1 MLIKNAVLETVEHGR
16 IPHGFLQIESGKIVA
31 MGNMEDCPKLDGL
44 DYSGYTLY
52 PGFIDCHCH
61 LGMWEDSLG
70 FEGEDGNEDTDP
82 ITPQLDALDAIN
94 PMDSCFQEAVSAG
107 VTTVVTGPGSANP
120 IGGHW
125 IALKT
130 VGRRVDTMVVKRNIG
145 MKFAL
150 GENPKATY
158 NDKNQTPVTRMAT
171 AALIRE
177 QLQKAK
183 RYQMDCQRA
192 LEDEELDQPEYDA
205 KCEALLP
212 VLERKE
218 KAFFHAHR
226 ADDIF
231 TAIRLIREY
240 QLDGVLVHGTDGH
253 LIADLL
259 EEEHLPVITGPMITD
274 RSKPE
279 LRNQKIQNPAILAK
293 YQIPTAICTDHPE
306 VPIQYLPLSCGIAI
320 KGGLSREKA
329 LQAITIEPARIC
341 GLEQRLGSLQVGKD
355 ADIVVYPNDTDPF
368 SVYSS
373 PFQVIIDGK
382 FVYEETK

>member
-158 NDKNQTPVTRMAT
+158 N
-171 AALIRE
+171 E
-177 QLQKAK
+177 
-183 RYQMDCQRA
+183 
-192 LEDEELDQPEYDA
+192 
-205 KCEALLP
+205 
-212 VLERKE
+212 
-218 KAFFHAHR
+218 
-226 ADDIF
+226 
-231 TAIRLIREY
+231 
-240 QLDGVLVHGTDGH
+240 
-253 LIADLL
+253 
-259 EEEHLPVITGPMITD
+259 
-274 RSKPE
+274 
-279 LRNQKIQNPAILAK
+279 
-293 YQIPTAICTDHPE
+293 
-306 VPIQYLPLSCGIAI
+306 
-320 KGGLSREKA
+320 
-329 LQAITIEPARIC
+329 
-341 GLEQRLGSLQVGKD
+341 
-355 ADIVVYPNDTDPF
+355 
-368 SVYSS
+368 
-373 PFQVIIDGK
+373 
-382 FVYEETK
+382 